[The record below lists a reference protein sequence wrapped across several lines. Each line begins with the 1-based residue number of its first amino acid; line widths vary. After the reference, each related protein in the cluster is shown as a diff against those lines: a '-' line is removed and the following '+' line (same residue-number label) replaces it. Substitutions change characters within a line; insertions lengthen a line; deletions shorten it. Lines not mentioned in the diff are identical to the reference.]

1 MISPALLGAVR
12 AIGEHSGRE
21 ELYAHRSPE
30 VLETLRAASII
41 ASTESSNRLEGVTAP
56 HERIEDLVVRHGHPQ
71 NRSEMEIAGY
81 GDVLGTIHANWPVMQ
96 FSLGYGRRLS
106 SSWGVGVAGE
116 LSTTDVE
123 RAWLLNVPVYFYPA
137 GGLGLKAGPVLE
149 GSDEASEDGED
160 SERATNFGVRF
171 GAAWE
176 FEVGE
181 RFTLS
186 PEVNLDLVGGS
197 VTWVYGLTLGLG
209 F

>member
-1 MISPALLGAVR
+1 MSHLTTVCGTALLLIGFVAPLHGQEAEGKEEERLNAV
-12 AIGEHSGRE
+12 
-21 ELYAHRSPE
+21 E
-30 VLETLRAASII
+30 VFLG
-41 ASTESSNRLEGVTAP
+41 GVTETDDWAT
-56 HERIEDLVVRHGHPQ
+56 GFG
-71 NRSEMEIAGY
+71 AG
-81 GDVLGTIHANWPVMQ
+81 
-96 FSLGYGRRLS
+96 LGYGRRLS

-186 PEVNLDLVGGS
+186 PEVNLDVVDGS
-197 VTWVYGLTLGLG
+197 TTWVYGLSFGYR

>member
-1 MISPALLGAVR
+1 MQSRILGCGAALLLIGLAAPLHGQESEDDEEERLNAV
-12 AIGEHSGRE
+12 
-21 ELYAHRSPE
+21 ELF
-30 VLETLRAASII
+30 LG
-41 ASTESSNRLEGVTAP
+41 GVT
-56 HERIEDLVVRHGHPQ
+56 ET
-71 NRSEMEIAGY
+71 SESATGFGAG
-81 GDVLGTIHANWPVMQ
+81 
-96 FSLGYGRRLS
+96 LGYVRRLS
-106 SSWGVGVAGE
+106 SLWGLGVAGE
-116 LSTTDVE
+116 LSTTDVG
-123 RAWLLNVPVYFYPA
+123 RAWLLNVPIYFYPA

-186 PEVNLDLVGGS
+186 PEVNLDLVDGS
-197 VTWVYGLTLGLG
+197 VTWVYGLSFGVG